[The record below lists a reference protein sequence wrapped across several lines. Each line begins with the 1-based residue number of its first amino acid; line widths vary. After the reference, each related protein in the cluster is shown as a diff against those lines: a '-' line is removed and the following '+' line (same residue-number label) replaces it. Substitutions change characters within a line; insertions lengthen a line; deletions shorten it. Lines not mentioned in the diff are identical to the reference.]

1 MVNTITNG
9 KSAMNFQ
16 LWRIVKGQWVRVCM
30 LESNK
35 LSCNNNELVLPRG
48 VRP

>member
-1 MVNTITNG
+1 MQTIKDG
-9 KSAMNFQ
+9 KSTMNFQ
-16 LWRIVKGQWVRVCM
+16 LWRINKGKWERVCM
-30 LESNK
+30 VESNK